1 MLHFGNYSGVIIT
14 PIAGRIEEE
23 GYLYRGA
30 LMVDQWIINVIR
42 KGLSNDLKMPKNSQV
57 GFDRNIILYS
67 YNDHT
72 FFSSVKTM
80 SGDKRF
86 NVFAMNESF
95 PRPIVHQTNL

>member
-1 MLHFGNYSGVIIT
+1 M
-14 PIAGRIEEE
+14 
-23 GYLYRGA
+23 
-30 LMVDQWIINVIR
+30 DQCIINVIK

-72 FFSSVKTM
+72 FFYPVKTM
-80 SGDKRF
+80 SCDKRF

-95 PRPIVHQTNL
+95 PRPIVHQANL